1 MQRKTFFSSFF
12 LYLFLNKKTRITFEI
27 IELQEHRSFRRNC
40 VHHEKHGRIKKINFK
55 EIEKSK

>member
-1 MQRKTFFSSFF
+1 MRLF
-12 LYLFLNKKTRITFEI
+12 FLNKKTRITIEI
-27 IELQEHRSFRRNC
+27 MELQEHHLFRRNC